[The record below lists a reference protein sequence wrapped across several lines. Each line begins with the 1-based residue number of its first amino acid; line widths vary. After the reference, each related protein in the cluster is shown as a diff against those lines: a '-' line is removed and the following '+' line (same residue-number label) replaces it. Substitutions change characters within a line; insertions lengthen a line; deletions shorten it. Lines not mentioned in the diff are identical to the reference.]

1 MEESKAPPYSRQTLI
16 AFFAPFT
23 VFGIA
28 FSIIAIDHV
37 AKSPCRDVPVDY
49 VYAVFS
55 GFSDI
60 GVMFGIISLVIVSL
74 LGSARRLLKALLD
87 RERKGESA

>member
-1 MEESKAPPYSRQTLI
+1 MEDLNSKSPPYSKRALI

-23 VFGIA
+23 VFGIV

-37 AKSPCRDVPVDY
+37 AKSSCRDVPVDY

-74 LGSARRLLKALLD
+74 VDTARRLLA
-87 RERKGESA
+87 RESKDNSA